1 MLHRR
6 TLHQLLVA
14 PRSGFLSLLQPTLL
28 LQAWFLLACPAK
40 ELGTLW
46 EPSHLCTSIFLFL

>member
-14 PRSGFLSLLQPTLL
+14 PQSGFLSLLQTSLL
-28 LQAWFLLACPAK
+28 LQAWFLLVWPGK
-40 ELGTLW
+40 ELGTLR